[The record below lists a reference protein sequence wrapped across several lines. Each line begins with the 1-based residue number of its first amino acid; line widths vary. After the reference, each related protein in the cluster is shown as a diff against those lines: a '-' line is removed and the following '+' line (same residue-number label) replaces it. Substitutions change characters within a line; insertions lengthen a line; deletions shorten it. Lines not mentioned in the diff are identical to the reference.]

1 MVIGSEEGERGLLPT
16 EEEEKLVPSGV
27 MAGVLEGEPDKTLQD
42 ARFVIGDYISCAVFP
57 PLADGAVAPP
67 PSGGVGRGRG
77 AYADGPGRG
86 YGGGFRGRGGGVMRG
101 GGLFDGDRIG
111 GEGVPSGEWRRGERV
126 PDGPGGFRGRGRGRG
141 Y

>member
-1 MVIGSEEGERGLLPT
+1 VVVGSEDGGRGLLPT
-16 EEEEKLVPSGV
+16 EDEEKLVPSGV
-27 MAGVLEGEPDKTLQD
+27 MAGILEGEPDKTLQD

-67 PSGGVGRGRG
+67 PSVGAGRGRG
-77 AYADGPGRG
+77 GYGDGPPRG
-86 YGGGFRGRGGGVMRG
+86 YGGGFRGRGGPRG
-101 GGLFDGDRIG
+101 GGMFNGDRIG

-126 PDGPGGFRGRGRGRG
+126 PDGFRGRGRGRG